1 MAFYFVGIDGGGTS
15 CRARIKDAQGNFLGE
30 AKTGSANIMLGAE
43 VAMTS
48 IIEAISLAAKQ
59 GGLSEQDFSSMHVGL
74 ALAGAEHKASWNAFM
89 SLAHPFASMTLN
101 TDAYGACI
109 GAHNGQD
116 GAIMIAGTGSCGIY
130 LKGLQQHVVGGREF
144 PISDQGSGAVMGL
157 RLIQQV
163 LLAED
168 GIREKTPLSQHVMA
182 HFKNDVDNVV
192 AWSKQAFPRD
202 YGQFSPAIFQ
212 HAQQG
217 DTLAIEMLKQTAA
230 DIETFLMALNKRG
243 STRIC
248 LMGSIAERI
257 LHWLSPPVQKWIV
270 EPQFDA
276 IEGALMFAGKPEH
289 NLYSISVEQE

>member
-1 MAFYFVGIDGGGTS
+1 MGMYFVGIDGGGTS
-15 CRARIKDAQGNFLGE
+15 CRARIKDSHGKFLGE

-43 VAMTS
+43 IAMAS
-48 IIEAISLAAKQ
+48 IIESITRAAEQ
-59 GGLSEQDFSSMHVGL
+59 GGLTQQAFSSMHVGL
-74 ALAGAEHKASWNAFM
+74 ALAGAEHKTSWQSFM
-89 SLAHPFASMTLN
+89 SLPHPFASMTLN

-109 GAHNGQD
+109 GAHNGED

-130 LKGLQQHVVGGREF
+130 LKGLEQHVVGGREF

-168 GIREKTPLSQHVMA
+168 AIRAKTPLA
-182 HFKNDVDNVV
+182 DNVMNHFENDIDNIV
-192 AWSKQAFPRD
+192 AWSKQALPRD

-212 HAQQG
+212 FAEQG
-217 DTLAIEMLKQTAA
+217 DELAIEMLKQTAA
-230 DIETFLMALNKRG
+230 DIEMFLMALNKRG
-243 STRIC
+243 ATRIC

-257 LHWLSPPVQKWIV
+257 LHWLSPPVQQWIV

-276 IEGALMFAGKPEH
+276 IEGAIMFAGKPEH
-289 NLYSISVEQE
+289 NLYPLLVD